1 MPFTTGYADVEVT
14 YRNGTKIY
22 YDNGELM
29 DDDSWEY
36 TSEQFPDTVRLE
48 NGD

>member
-22 YDNGELM
+22 YDNGDLWTM
-29 DDDSWEY
+29 TLGSIPLNN
-36 TSEQFPDTVRLE
+36 FPIPCV
-48 NGD
+48 